1 MPWAGCARHP
11 GLRTGNPFSLRE
23 VHREPVSCGDFEG
36 GRGSTETCQAMPST
50 EFGRENRSAL
60 VFDAF
65 NDMLLY
71 DIVIDF

>member
-1 MPWAGCARHP
+1 
-11 GLRTGNPFSLRE
+11 
-23 VHREPVSCGDFEG
+23 
-36 GRGSTETCQAMPST
+36 MPST